1 MQNQLAHL
9 ESLARLAKE
18 ASTEGRQKL
27 LHEVTDLFMES
38 PEALSQ
44 TEMEYFG
51 EIMGK
56 LVFELEMKVRQHL
69 AETLS
74 DVGAAPHDLVKR
86 LANDAIEV
94 ARPVLMKSG
103 ILRDADLIEIVKNCG
118 QEHLLAVSKR
128 AMVSEKVADALVEKG
143 DDKVLGSL
151 VGNSGAAISRG
162 AMEKLV
168 ARSEESASIQE
179 PLVKRADL
187 PPDLVQKMFTFV
199 SDALRDHI
207 LATGAG
213 IDPNQVDGWMAET
226 KSWLGSE
233 GVAGEVTPAEKFIIR
248 KEQMN
253 QLNTAML
260 VKLMREGKIAEFV
273 AGLARLAK
281 IDMATARQTVFDPSG
296 QRLAVVC
303 KALAIDNDTF
313 GELVDLTNTKNVR
326 SREDRIA
333 LVGVYG
339 RITPE
344 TAQRAMRFLRTR
356 QKVKKDTGKE
366 KSWGP

>member
-1 MQNQLAHL
+1 MQNQLEHL
-9 ESLARLAKE
+9 ENLARLAKE
-18 ASTEGRQKL
+18 ASTEGRQEL
-27 LHEVTDLFMES
+27 LRQVTNLFMES

-44 TEMEYFG
+44 TEIEYFG
-51 EIMGK
+51 DIMGR

-69 AETLS
+69 AETIS
-74 DVGAAPHDLVKR
+74 GVGAAPLDLVKR

-103 ILRDADLIEIVKNCG
+103 ILKDADLIEIVKNCG

-128 AMVSEKVADALVEKG
+128 ATVSEKVADALVEKG
-143 DDKVLGSL
+143 DEKVLGSL
-151 VGNSGAAISRG
+151 AGNAGAAISRG
-162 AMEKLV
+162 ALEKMV
-168 ARSEESASIQE
+168 ARSEGSESIQE

-187 PPDLVQKMFTFV
+187 PPDLVQKMFSFV
-199 SDALRDHI
+199 SDALREHI

-213 IDPNQVDGWMAET
+213 IDASQVDGWLAET
-226 KSWLGSE
+226 KSWLGSD
-233 GVAGEVTPAEKFIIR
+233 GVSGETTPAEKFILR
-248 KEQMN
+248 KEQLN

-273 AGLARLAK
+273 AGLARLAR
-281 IDMATARQTVFDPSG
+281 IDLSTARQTVFDPSG

-313 GELVDLTNTKNVR
+313 AELVDLTNTKNVR
-326 SREDRIA
+326 SREDKIA

-356 QKVKKDTGKE
+356 QKLKKSPGKE
-366 KSWGP
+366 KTWGP

>member
-1 MQNQLAHL
+1 
-9 ESLARLAKE
+9 
-18 ASTEGRQKL
+18 
-27 LHEVTDLFMES
+27 MES

-51 EIMGK
+51 DIMGK

-74 DVGAAPHDLVKR
+74 GVGAAPHDLVKR

-103 ILRDADLIEIVKNCG
+103 ILKDVDLIEIVKNCG

-128 AMVSEKVADALVEKG
+128 TTVSETVVDALVEKG
-143 DDKVLGSL
+143 NDKVLGSL
-151 VGNSGAAISRG
+151 AGNSGASISRG
-162 AMEKLV
+162 AMEKMV
-168 ARSEESASIQE
+168 ARSEGSESIQE

-199 SDALRDHI
+199 SDALREHI
-207 LATGAG
+207 LATGVG
-213 IDPNQVDGWMAET
+213 IDPKQVEAMMAET
-226 KSWLGSE
+226 KSWLGSDAME
-233 GVAGEVTPAEKFIIR
+233 GEVTPAEKFILR

-253 QLNTAML
+253 QLNPGML
-260 VKLMREGKIAEFV
+260 VKLMRDGKIAEFV

-281 IDMATARQTVFDPSG
+281 IDVATARQTIFDPSG

-303 KALAIDNDTF
+303 KALAIDDNTF
-313 GELVDLTNTKNVR
+313 AELVDLTNTKNVR
-326 SREDRIA
+326 SREDKIA

-356 QKVKKDTGKE
+356 QQLKKSTGKE
-366 KSWGP
+366 KTWGA